1 MGSSPVGERVKAE
14 RPAWH
19 EELTKYERPDTRM
32 ALGQLATSIL
42 PFLGLWA
49 LMAVLVSKGYP
60 YWITLALAV
69 PAAGFLIRIFIIFH
83 DCGHGSFLP
92 SRAAN
97 RFVGYITG
105 ILTLTPFD
113 DWRHA
118 HALHHAASGDLDRR
132 GDGDIWTMTVSEYE
146 AAPWHLRLGY
156 RLFRNPLVLFG
167 LGPLFVFLVRHRW
180 PHGSS
185 GPREAKSVWITNA
198 ALLGIVLVCAF
209 TIGLKTLALVHLPI
223 MTIAGAAGVWLFYVQ
238 HQYEDVYWAR
248 HEEWD
253 PVRAALDGSSY
264 YRLPKLLQWFTGN
277 IGFHHIHHLR
287 SRIPNYR
294 LQECFQKVPAMQ
306 EVHVLTI
313 PESLKSLWMHLWDEQ
328 SKQLI
333 SFRAHRRRQLAR

>member
-1 MGSSPVGERVKAE
+1 
-14 RPAWH
+14 
-19 EELTKYERPDTRM
+19 
-32 ALGQLATSIL
+32 
-42 PFLGLWA
+42 
-49 LMAVLVSKGYP
+49 
-60 YWITLALAV
+60 
-69 PAAGFLIRIFIIFH
+69 
-83 DCGHGSFLP
+83 
-92 SRAAN
+92 
-97 RFVGYITG
+97 
-105 ILTLTPFD
+105 
-113 DWRHA
+113 
-118 HALHHAASGDLDRR
+118 
-132 GDGDIWTMTVSEYE
+132 
-146 AAPWHLRLGY
+146 
-156 RLFRNPLVLFG
+156 
-167 LGPLFVFLVRHRW
+167 
-180 PHGSS
+180 
-185 GPREAKSVWITNA
+185 
-198 ALLGIVLVCAF
+198 
-209 TIGLKTLALVHLPI
+209 